1 MQLKLDT
8 CQNKKYWIDNI
19 QNSVIYLKNL
29 ITK

>member
-8 CQNKKYWIDNI
+8 SQNKKYWFDNI